1 MSQPGLEMSWRM
13 RTFQKKGKQTVRME
27 KTQAETKIA
36 KDDEHV
42 QESKFKWSDKLVNDL
57 LNALSNFKSTMEFK
71 SKDLNADKPRQYE
84 EVRKE
89 IVRIDSDNEKY
100 FGPVD
105 LPTLP
110 SNIDD
115 ENEIQLIECQRK
127 KANES
132 IRQGYKRIMEKIK
145 KIRNAFSTAIT
156 TGRRSGAGRIIM
168 ENYDKLVL
176 IHGGGPS
183 VEPLAFD
190 SDTASGTHIDDYNND
205 EEGRCSDED
214 NASTYH
220 AASNNSPSNNSSNNN
235 SINGNRRKN

>member
-1 MSQPGLEMSWRM
+1 
-13 RTFQKKGKQTVRME
+13 ME
-27 KTQAETKIA
+27 KTQAETKMA
-36 KDDEHV
+36 NDDEHV

-57 LNALSNFKSTMEFK
+57 LNALSNFKSTMEF
-71 SKDLNADKPRQYE
+71 
-84 EVRKE
+84 RKE

-110 SNIDD
+110 SDIDD

-132 IRQGYKRIMEKIK
+132 IRQGYEQIMEKIK

-156 TGRRSGAGRIIM
+156 TGRRGGAGRIIM

-176 IHGGGPS
+176 IYGGAPS
-183 VEPLAFD
+183 VEPLAFG
-190 SDTASGTHIDDYNND
+190 SDTASGTY
-205 EEGRCSDED
+205 
-214 NASTYH
+214 
-220 AASNNSPSNNSSNNN
+220 
-235 SINGNRRKN
+235 